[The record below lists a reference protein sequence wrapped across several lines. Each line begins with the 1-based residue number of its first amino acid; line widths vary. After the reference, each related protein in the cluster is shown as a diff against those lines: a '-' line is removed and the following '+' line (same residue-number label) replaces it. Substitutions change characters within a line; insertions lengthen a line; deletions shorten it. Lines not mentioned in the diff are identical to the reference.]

1 MFANTTGRIAALAIL
16 VLTGAIP
23 SAAKAE
29 PAFDLLLLNAR
40 VVDGTG
46 DTAYMADVGIRDGRI
61 AAIGG
66 LQDASASERIDL
78 DGRVLA
84 PGFIDTHNHADQG
97 IVDPALRTNKGF
109 ITQGVTTTIFG
120 VDGAYDLDQIKQM
133 REIFKHQGIGTNYMF
148 YIGHNGVRLAVM
160 GMDERVP
167 SAAEIAAMKTMVK
180 AAMDQGALGLSS
192 GLMYLPGKFA
202 ATDELIELGRVAGM
216 YGGLYDS
223 HVRDPVR
230 NLLESIDE
238 CLTIAWKS
246 GLSAHPAHLKA
257 VGAANFGKSGE
268 IAALISGWQS
278 RGLGVTADLYPYD
291 GAATAKLVEI
301 LVPPA
306 DSPAQEM
313 IERWKAPDKS
323 SDEQAEIVREA
334 TRYYQQALQ
343 DPKTREAIRQTT
355 ENPPKGVF
363 SWVAAVGYKSYRIVV
378 SDTPEYEGRMLT
390 DIAAER
396 EQTPFDLIADLI
408 VDEGIRTKITLG
420 AIQESDVQALLKQP
434 WVMVSSDGAESGF
447 ENGGGHP
454 RYRGTFPRLM
464 GRYVRE
470 WGVLSLEEAVF
481 KVTSLPA
488 SYLQLKDRGVIRE
501 GAWADLVVFDADKII
516 DRSTWD
522 TPNRY
527 SEGVIH
533 VLVNGEFALKNAMMT
548 GGTHGRYLPFRGRG
562 ESLKRYQP
570 ARINPPG
577 AQTAYSN

>member
-1 MFANTTGRIAALAIL
+1 MMVNTTGRIAALVIL

-29 PAFDLLLLNAR
+29 PAYDLLLLNAR

-46 DTAYMADVGIRDGRI
+46 NAAYMADVGIQNGRI

-66 LQDASASERIDL
+66 LQGASASERIDL
-78 DGRVLA
+78 DSLVLA

-120 VDGAYDLDQIKQM
+120 VDGAYDLNQIQQM
-133 REIFKHQGIGTNYMF
+133 REIFKRQGIGTNYMF
-148 YIGHNGVRLAVM
+148 YIGHGGVRLAAM
-160 GMDERVP
+160 GTEKRPP
-167 SAAEIAAMKTMVK
+167 STEEMAAMKAMVK
-180 AAMDQGALGLSS
+180 AAMEQGALGLSS

-223 HVRDPVR
+223 HVRDPAR

-238 CLTIAWKS
+238 CLTIAWRS
-246 GLSAHPAHLKA
+246 GLSAHVAHLKA
-257 VGAANFGKSGE
+257 VAAANFGKSAE
-268 IAALISGWQS
+268 IAALISTWQS

-306 DSPAQEM
+306 DSPAHEM
-313 IERWKAPDKS
+313 IARWRDPGTS
-323 SDEQAEIVREA
+323 SAEQAEIAREA
-334 TRYYQQALQ
+334 TRYYQQALEA
-343 DPKTREAIRQTT
+343 PETREAIRQTT

-363 SWVAAVGYKSYRIVV
+363 GWVSTVGYESFRIVV
-378 SDTPEYEGRMLT
+378 SDTPEYVGRMLT
-390 DIAAER
+390 DIAAEQG
-396 EQTPFDLIADLI
+396 QTPYDLIADLI
-408 VDEGIRTKITLG
+408 VDEGMRTKITLG
-420 AIQESDVQALLKQP
+420 AIQENDVQVLLKQS

-454 RYRGTFPRLM
+454 RYRGSFPRVM

-470 WGVLSLEEAVF
+470 WGVLSLEEAVY

-516 DRSTWD
+516 DHSTWD
-522 TPNRY
+522 TPEPY

-533 VLVNGEFALKNAMMT
+533 VLINGEFALKNEVMT
-548 GGTHGRYLPFRGRG
+548 GEAHGSYLPFRGRG
-562 ESLKRYQP
+562 EY
-570 ARINPPG
+570 
-577 AQTAYSN
+577 

>member
-1 MFANTTGRIAALAIL
+1 MFSNTIGRIAALVIL
-16 VLTGAIP
+16 VLAGAIP
-23 SAAKAE
+23 STAKAE
-29 PAFDLLLLNAR
+29 PALDLLLLNAR

-46 DTAYMADVGIRDGRI
+46 DAAYMADVGIRNGRI

-66 LQDASASERIDL
+66 LQGANASDRIDL
-78 DGRVLA
+78 DGLVLA

-120 VDGAYDLDQIKQM
+120 VDGAYSLDQVQQM
-133 REIFKHQGIGTNYMF
+133 REIFNRQGIGTNYMF
-148 YIGHNGVRLAVM
+148 YIGHGGVRLAVM
-160 GMDERVP
+160 GTEKRPP
-167 SAAEIAAMKTMVK
+167 STEEMAAMRAMVK
-180 AAMDQGALGLSS
+180 AAMEQGALGLSS

-202 ATDELIELGRVAGM
+202 DTDELIELGRVAGM

-223 HVRDPVR
+223 HVRDPAR

-238 CLTIAWKS
+238 SLTIAWKS

-257 VGAANFGKSGE
+257 VGAANFGKSTE
-268 IAALISGWQS
+268 IAALISSWQS

-306 DSPAQEM
+306 DSPAREM
-313 IERWKAPDKS
+313 IARWREAGKS
-323 SDEQAEIVREA
+323 SAEQAEITREA
-334 TRYYQQALQ
+334 TRYYRQALQ
-343 DPKTREAIRQTT
+343 VPKTREAIRQAT
-355 ENPPKGVF
+355 ENPSKGVF
-363 SWVAAVGYKSYRIVV
+363 SWVVTVGYESYRIVV
-378 SDTPEYEGRMLT
+378 SDTPEYVGRMLT
-390 DIAAER
+390 DIAAEQER
-396 EQTPFDLIADLI
+396 TPFDLIAELI
-408 VDEGIRTKITLG
+408 VDEGMRTKITLG
-420 AIQESDVQALLKQP
+420 AIQENDVQVLLKQP
-434 WVMVSSDGAESGF
+434 WVMVSSDGGESGF

-470 WGVLSLEEAVF
+470 WGVLSLEEAVY

-488 SYLQLKDRGVIRE
+488 SYLQLRDRGVIRE
-501 GAWADLVVFDADKII
+501 GAWADLVVFNADKII

-522 TPNRY
+522 TPEPY

-533 VLVNGEFALKNAMMT
+533 VLVNGEFALKNAVMT
-548 GGTHGRYLPFRGRG
+548 GETHGRYLPFRRRG
-562 ESLKRYQP
+562 EL
-570 ARINPPG
+570 
-577 AQTAYSN
+577 

>member
-1 MFANTTGRIAALAIL
+1 MIINMTGRIAALVIL

-29 PAFDLLLLNAR
+29 KAFDLLLLNAR

-46 DTAYMADVGIRDGRI
+46 KAAYTADVGIRNGRI
-61 AAIGG
+61 AAIGR
-66 LQDASASERIDL
+66 LQGASAAERIELDDL
-78 DGRVLA
+78 VLA

-97 IVDPALRTNKGF
+97 IVDPALSTNKGF

-120 VDGAYDLDQIKQM
+120 VDGAYSLDQIQQM
-133 REIFKHQGIGTNYMF
+133 REIFTRQGIGTNYMF

-160 GMDERVP
+160 GMENRPP
-167 SAAEIAAMKTMVK
+167 SAEEMAAMKAMVK
-180 AAMDQGALGLSS
+180 AAMEQGALGLSS

-202 ATDELIELGRVAGM
+202 ATDELIQLGRVAGM

-230 NLLESIDE
+230 NLLESIAE
-238 CLTIAWKS
+238 CLSIAWKS
-246 GLSAHPAHLKA
+246 GLSAHPAHIKA
-257 VGAANFGKSGE
+257 VGVVNFGKSAE

-301 LVPPA
+301 LIPPA
-306 DSPAQEM
+306 DSPVQEM
-313 IERWKAPDKS
+313 IARWKKPDTS
-323 SDEQAEIVREA
+323 SAEQAEIAREA

-343 DPKTREAIRQTT
+343 VPKTREAIRQAT

-363 SWVAAVGYKSYRIVV
+363 SWVAAVGYASYRIVV
-378 SDTPEYEGRMLT
+378 SDTPEYVGRMLT
-390 DIAAER
+390 EIAAEQG
-396 EQTPFDLIADLI
+396 QTPYDLIADLI
-408 VDEGIRTKITLG
+408 VDEGMRTKITLG
-420 AIQESDVQALLKQP
+420 AIQENDVQVLLKQP

-454 RYRGTFPRLM
+454 RYRGSFPRLM

-470 WGVLSLEEAVF
+470 WGVLSLEEAVY

-501 GAWADLVVFDADKII
+501 GAWADLVVFNADTII
-516 DRSTWD
+516 DHSTWD
-522 TPNRY
+522 KPNRY

-533 VLVNGEFALKNAMMT
+533 VLVNGEFALKDTLMT
-548 GGTHGRYLPFRGRG
+548 GETHGRYLPFRGRG
-562 ESLKRYQP
+562 EAP
-570 ARINPPG
+570 
-577 AQTAYSN
+577 